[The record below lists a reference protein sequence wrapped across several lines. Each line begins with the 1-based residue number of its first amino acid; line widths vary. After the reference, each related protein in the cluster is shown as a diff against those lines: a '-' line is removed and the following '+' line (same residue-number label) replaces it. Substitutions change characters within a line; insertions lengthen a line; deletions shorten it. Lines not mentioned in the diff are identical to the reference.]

1 MDTKIVHISD
11 FHLSNPSWRD
21 LAVVLA
27 GLGVGAGLGSGESL
41 LEVFSSRDW
50 SKLLKGAG
58 WASLAGLIILAIL
71 EFRHYQW
78 SEAPLALALL
88 VQEIEEKFPNARV
101 VITGDL
107 TDKGEPEEYE
117 LARIL
122 LDPLIRKKRVIAVP
136 GNHDDPLLPNPL
148 NRGIEHFKNHFKT
161 CMGAPVGK
169 FPFIREIGRGCV
181 VIGLNSSHD
190 IRRPSGTGSIGE
202 EQLERLDKLLNRP
215 RLASKTKILA
225 LHHDPFNL
233 NPFTELNDADELFEV
248 IENRVDVVLF
258 GHKHNSRLI
267 RNRYG
272 IKLICSAPSSVQE
285 DERGMIHFRLIQIQN
300 QDKIQVK
307 HIRLNLEK
315 KIEEFLK
322 SKRLYPGLRL
332 LKALRG

>member
-1 MDTKIVHISD
+1 
-11 FHLSNPSWRD
+11 
-21 LAVVLA
+21 VVLA
-27 GLGVGAGLGSGESL
+27 GLGMGAGSGSGESL
-41 LEVFSSRDW
+41 LEVFNSRDW

-58 WASLAGLIILAIL
+58 LASLAGLIVLAIL
-71 EFRHYQW
+71 EFRH
-78 SEAPLALALL
+78 
-88 VQEIEEKFPNARV
+88 FPDAWV
-101 VITGDL
+101 IITGDL
-107 TDKGEPEEYE
+107 TDKGEPKEYK

-122 LDPLIRKKRVIAVP
+122 LDPLIRKKRVIAVL

-169 FPFIREIGRGCV
+169 FPFIRKIGRGCV
-181 VIGLNSSHD
+181 VIGLNSAHD

-225 LHHDPFNL
+225 LHHDPFNP
-233 NPFTELNDADELFEV
+233 NPFTELNDADELLKV
-248 IENRVDVVLF
+248 IKNRVDVVLF
-258 GHKHNSRLI
+258 GHKHRSRLI

-315 KIEEFLK
+315 KIEEFFQK
-322 SKRLYPGLRL
+322 SKRLYSGLKP